1 MHRKEDYLST
11 SGRKITSICLGIMQT
26 VEEVNE
32 IPIHF
37 IYSLNIYQVIKI
49 CQILDQ
55 DLEKRK
61 LNLHLKMLNRVGT
74 TD

>member
-1 MHRKEDYLST
+1 MHRKEDYQHQ
-11 SGRKITSICLGIMQT
+11 GGKITSICLGIMQT